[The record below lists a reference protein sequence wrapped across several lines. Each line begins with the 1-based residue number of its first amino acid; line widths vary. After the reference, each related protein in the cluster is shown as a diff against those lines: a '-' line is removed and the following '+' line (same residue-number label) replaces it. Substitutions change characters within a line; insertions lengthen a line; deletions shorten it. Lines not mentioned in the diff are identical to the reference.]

1 MRFTQNTYF
10 ILVLL
15 AASIN
20 DSRCHKPGQY
30 FDRYGFGLARPR
42 MGAEQRIFDR
52 RDENESVNT
61 ASETTTLSSEVEHAK
76 DAMLH
81 AVESAEKA
89 AIHAIEDEVDLMF
102 HSLSKHKEPAQ
113 SVKQQEQ
120 SG

>member
-1 MRFTQNTYF
+1 
-10 ILVLL
+10 
-15 AASIN
+15 
-20 DSRCHKPGQY
+20 
-30 FDRYGFGLARPR
+30 

-52 RDENESVNT
+52 RDENESVET

-102 HSLSKHKEPAQ
+102 HSLPKHSKEPAQ

-120 SG
+120 SGGKAFVRKIDDAPKEFLSLDTLEHMLESPFN